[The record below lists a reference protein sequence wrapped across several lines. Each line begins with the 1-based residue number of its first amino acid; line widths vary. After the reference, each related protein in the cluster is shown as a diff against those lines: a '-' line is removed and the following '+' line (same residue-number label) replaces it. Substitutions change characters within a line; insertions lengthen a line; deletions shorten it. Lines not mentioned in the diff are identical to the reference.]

1 MPPVSIHFAITNL
14 DYALRRLSDGD
25 HLVTALFK
33 RVPLTVDS
41 ADYMRIGRLMSNHDA
56 YRGHSDDR
64 LTLHT
69 VMTQIAEKVAEL
81 CGHDEGDV
89 DEPLASFGFNSVSV
103 AELVAFLQNRFNFQ
117 VSALELMT
125 TATCQS
131 LAHAIVH
138 GAEQPEEVEAE
149 TDAVESTDAPLSGRR
164 RGRRRPSEF
173 ASVLED
179 HFPPALGAKGK
190 DAEVPTIHQP

>member
-1 MPPVSIHFAITNL
+1 MPN
-14 DYALRRLSDGD
+14 G
-25 HLVTALFK
+25 
-33 RVPLTVDS
+33 
-41 ADYMRIGRLMSNHDA
+41 
-56 YRGHSDDR
+56 GHSDDR
-64 LTLHT
+64 LTLDT
-69 VMTQIAEKVAEL
+69 VMTQIAEKAAEL

-117 VSALELMT
+117 ASALELMT

-149 TDAVESTDAPLSGRR
+149 TDAVESADAPLSGRR
-164 RGRRRPSEF
+164 CGRRRPSEF

-179 HFPPALGAKGK
+179 HFPPALGAEGNE
-190 DAEVPTIHQP
+190 AEVLSIHQP